1 MPVMTIKTPILIANP
16 RPFRLALRT
25 PDDSWSPSIEQIN
38 SASYDYVKLHRATKF
53 FDAEIAPPFPLCVG
67 FDGSFILPAVPEYQT
82 IDATLDE
89 FNRIFAS
96 ILVGGIYIESI
107 EPEDLSQ
114 GEMTEY
120 GYFRH
125 TITRG
130 GNGDLHKSLGNR
142 DAGSANAIVLMN
154 PPTILAAEL
163 EAAYRE
169 GALVL
174 KVLDNVSP
182 SLLVTGFTYFLKG
195 QTRESLSH
203 AWICVE
209 QILDQMWRVRVIE
222 EVKSSQIAK
231 RKKFLESQQWS
242 AAHKI
247 ELMYQKG
254 LISENVYEKLTCARD
269 ARNHFIHRGSSP
281 SYDEA
286 KVALDGLI
294 DLMKSSSDHAD
305 LSFKDERMRSYLKPT
320 STGTPHTMVATAGKV
335 DWAKS
340 LYWKAIP
347 AIPGE
352 EKWEGEFE
360 RFDDITLLPIGNR
373 SDAG

>member
-1 MPVMTIKTPILIANP
+1 MKIKTPILIANP
-16 RPFRLALRT
+16 RPFRLTLRT

-38 SASYDYVKLHRATKF
+38 NASYDYVKLHRVTKF

-67 FDGSFILPAVPEYQT
+67 FDGSFILPAVPEYRT

-96 ILVGGIYIESI
+96 ILVGGIYIESVD
-107 EPEDLSQ
+107 PEDLSQ
-114 GEMTEY
+114 GEMTEF

-125 TITRG
+125 TISRG
-130 GNGDLHKSLGNR
+130 GNGDLHKSLGNK
-142 DAGSANAIVLMN
+142 DAGSASAIMLMD

-169 GALVL
+169 GASVL

-203 AWICVE
+203 AWICIE

-242 AAHKI
+242 AAHKV
-247 ELMYQKG
+247 ELMYQKD
-254 LISENVYEKLTCARD
+254 LISENVYEKLSCARD

-281 SYDEA
+281 SRDAA
-286 KVALDGLI
+286 KTALDGLV
-294 DLMKSSSDHAD
+294 DLLKSASDHAG
-305 LSFKDERMRSYLKPT
+305 LSFKDERMRSYLKPQ
-320 STGTPHTMVATAGKV
+320 SASTPHTMVATARKV
-335 DWAKS
+335 DWAKP
-340 LYWKAIP
+340 LYWKAIA

-352 EKWEGEFE
+352 EQWEGAFE
-360 RFDDITLLPIGNR
+360 RFDDITLQPIESR
-373 SDAG
+373 SNAG